1 VVLVAAALGAL
12 AVAGANGARVV
23 GAVSAGHGG
32 AGEEKGGEETGE
44 LHGCWLEFGGVVW
57 KKSWWLLLRL

>member
-23 GAVSAGHGG
+23 GAVSAGH
-32 AGEEKGGEETGE
+32 GEEKGGEETGE